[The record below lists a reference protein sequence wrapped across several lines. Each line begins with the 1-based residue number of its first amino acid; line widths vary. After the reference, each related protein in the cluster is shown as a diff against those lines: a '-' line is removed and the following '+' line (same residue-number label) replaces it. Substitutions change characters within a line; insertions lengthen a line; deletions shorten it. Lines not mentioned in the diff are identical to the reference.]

1 MRAIAAVTTPGET
14 AALCHSVGLARAS
27 FYRRRR
33 PTPSLPPPP
42 SRAPSPRA
50 LAADERQAMLATLHS
65 ERFVDQ
71 RPRKC
76 MPQEQTCGRCIAMHA
91 CELWKIR
98 ADRGD
103 GRNLAR
109 RGVRCSTTITAAAGR
124 RLVRRPAAPAG
135 RVMAVR
141 PRNAPNSRLDQL
153 PQERR

>member
-71 RPRKC
+71 SPAEVHATLLE
-76 MPQEQTCGRCIAMHA
+76 EQTYLGVGAHDVS
-91 CELWKIR
+91 R
-98 ADRGD
+98 ARGGPRSAGTARPGPAPGVYQTRARGD
-103 GRNLAR
+103 GPESDLVLGHHQASRAR
-109 RGVRCSTTITAAAGR
+109 SRTSTTR
-124 RLVRRPAAPAG
+124 S
-135 RVMAVR
+135 M
-141 PRNAPNSRLDQL
+141 
-153 PQERR
+153 